1 MDIKKFILSIV
12 VITFI
17 VILNG
22 CDKGDE
28 TDQSQQQNST
38 EQYTDKEKE
47 MQVREEMLNQRIK
60 EVEERERNLNIRDSI
75 LNSKSVEMNVEN
87 LNDSMKIAQEKKN
100 LEEKKKKSEE
110 KEKELNKRL
119 DNPKETISDYIQY
132 IQRGIEGS
140 NFEENMKKASQQW
153 ENRSTE
159 SFKSS
164 YKGVKKFTTI
174 EDPKVL
180 KQEGKTAKVK
190 VKIKQ
195 VRAGN
200 DGKDT
205 EEILT
210 VTYNLVADK
219 NGKWKIKSNVLD
231 KN

>member
-1 MDIKKFILSIV
+1 MYTRKIILSIV
-12 VITFI
+12 VLIFIT
-17 VILNG
+17 VLHG
-22 CDKGDE
+22 CGEGDE
-28 TDQSQQQNST
+28 SGQNLQTGST
-38 EQYTDKEKE
+38 EQYADKEKE
-47 MQVREEMLNQRIK
+47 LQVREEMLNQRIK
-60 EVEERERNLNIRDSI
+60 ELDERERNLNLRDSI

-87 LNDSMKIAQEKKN
+87 LSDSIKLAQEKKK
-100 LEEKKKKSEE
+100 LEEKKKKAEE
-110 KEKELNKRL
+110 KEKELNIRL
-119 DNPKETISDYIQY
+119 DNPKETITDYIQY
-132 IQRGIEGS
+132 IQRGIEGG

-153 ENRSTE
+153 ENRSVE

-164 YKGVKKFTTI
+164 YKGIKKFSAI

-195 VRAGN
+195 VRDGK

-205 EEILT
+205 EETIT

-219 NGKWKIKSNVLD
+219 NGKWKIKSNILD